1 MEYTLLDY
9 KTSFYRIFTHGLE
22 ASEAVEDELALVLCG
37 EPAPVGGGD
46 DHHLACSSPFGA
58 SVLSCFRLHCERH
71 LFVLASLTDVYFGP
85 DVTLCLTNEGRVH
98 VPYHSLLVFVSFG
111 ERAPG
116 THSAGFRHGIKRV
129 FIGLGSEGDL
139 TFKS

>member
-46 DHHLACSSPFGA
+46 DHHLACSSPLGA
-58 SVLSCFRLHCERH
+58 PVLSCFGLHCE
-71 LFVLASLTDVYFGP
+71 
-85 DVTLCLTNEGRVH
+85 
-98 VPYHSLLVFVSFG
+98 
-111 ERAPG
+111 
-116 THSAGFRHGIKRV
+116 
-129 FIGLGSEGDL
+129 
-139 TFKS
+139 